1 MKIIFNRIFKLNIF
15 NNFNV
20 FFAKKLIKY
29 SKIFFVKTNII
40 NLPVQ
45 NHPLKLDF
53 KEELKKITKYKNNS
67 KIAPFISYSHLI
79 DLLTVYSESKKKI
92 IFYDYGAG
100 NLDLYFY
107 IKKKIKSFIY
117 IYHDQQEYVEL
128 ANAIKQKFKLNNLI
142 VYKNNKIKKLDFVYF
157 GGVIQYLKN
166 YKKEISNFFGKTKY
180 IIISQ
185 TPFFSNN
192 LYKNIIVKQLNLF
205 PIINYLYF
213 ININFFIKF
222 MKKNNYVLLNKSINK
237 VIKFVNFK
245 NFERKYHDLQM
256 YDLIFKYEKK

>member
-1 MKIIFNRIFKLNIF
+1 MKIIFNRIFKLDVF

-40 NLPVQ
+40 NLPEQ

-53 KEELKKITKYKNNS
+53 REELKKITEYKNNS

-79 DLLTVYSESKKKI
+79 DLLAVYSKSKKKI

-100 NLDLYFY
+100 SLDLYFY

-128 ANAIKQKFKLNNLI
+128 ANTIKQKFNLDNLI
-142 VYKNNKIKKLDFVYF
+142 VYKKNKIKKLDFVYF
-157 GGVIQYLKN
+157 GSVIQYLKN

-192 LYKNIIVKQLNLF
+192 SYRNIIVKQLNLF

-245 NFERKYHDLQM
+245 NFKSKYHNLQM